1 MALHHIKTVEEFEE
15 KVIKSDKPV
24 LVDFYATWCGP
35 CKMVAPEL
43 EALAPELDGTA
54 DIVKV
59 DVEEIPDVA
68 RQYKIMSV
76 PTILV
81 IKNGEEASRV
91 VGFRPRAELKGMV
104 ERA

>member
-43 EALAPELDGTA
+43 EALAPELEGTA

-68 RQYKIMSV
+68 KQYKIMSV

-81 IKNGEEASRV
+81 MKNGEEASRV